1 MTLDKVS
8 AIRLLEKYKKISQIL
23 GLREDEALLDE
34 LMNIVGKSDSD
45 IEKEKASPKGR
56 WGETDFQKI
65 ISEGST
71 DLSKYELNDSIVL
84 NKENIISF
92 WSSQAEEDKSKFTI
106 FELNVILYLISPQY
120 SKYQKKDKQKII
132 RFIDQ
137 VVRGKKLE
145 DSYKTIK
152 V

>member
-1 MTLDKVS
+1 MEKAS

-23 GLREDEALLDE
+23 GLREDEELLDE
-34 LMNIVGKSDSD
+34 LMNIVGKYDSD
-45 IEKEKASPKGR
+45 IEREKATKKGR
-56 WGETDFQKI
+56 WGETDFQQI
-65 ISEGST
+65 ILEGPT
-71 DLSKYELNDSIVL
+71 ALSKYELNDSIES

-137 VVRGKKLE
+137 VVREKRLE